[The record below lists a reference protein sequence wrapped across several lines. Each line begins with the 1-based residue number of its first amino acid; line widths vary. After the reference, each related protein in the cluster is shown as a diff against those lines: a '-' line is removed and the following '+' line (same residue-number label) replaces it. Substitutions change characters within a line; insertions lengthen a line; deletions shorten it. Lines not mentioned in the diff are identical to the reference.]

1 MTAALTT
8 EEAVS
13 RGIRRTAGT
22 VTSAAIIMV
31 AVFAIFGTLQLIQMK
46 QLGVGL
52 AVAVLIDATVIRG
65 VLLPATMKLLGD
77 WNWYMPR
84 WLDWIPSLTPDQ
96 GERSTPKRD
105 KHLGIA

>member
-1 MTAALTT
+1 MST

-22 VTSAAIIMV
+22 ITSAAIIMV
-31 AVFAIFGTLQLIQMK
+31 AVFAIFGTLRLIMMK

-52 AVAVLIDATVIRG
+52 ALAVLIDATIIRG
-65 VLLPATMKLLGD
+65 VLLPATMKLLGA

-84 WLDWIPSLTPDQ
+84 WLEWMPFLTPEP
-96 GERSTPKRD
+96 GAERAPR
-105 KHLGIA
+105 HQPVAGH